1 MRAGVT
7 AFTWASF
14 SIALLALPSSAW
26 GQAGAGAP
34 SGTTSAP
41 SGTQSSAPGK
51 KKPAAQTA
59 SHRPATAT
67 EGPGAVVPG
76 FELLGDGS
84 SRLFVQMPKAVA
96 YETKVGKGTITY
108 VLKDV
113 HVEKRN
119 NYNPLVTV
127 HFNTPVSKARL
138 VPHGHDLWFVVTLRA
153 SAQPQVSME
162 PAKEGGAV
170 LHIDFPKG
178 SYVPSGPSPA
188 ESAESDETPPP
199 ASPNAPGH

>member
-1 MRAGVT
+1 VKAF
-7 AFTWASF
+7 AFT
-14 SIALLALPSSAW
+14 ALLLPALAVQAALPTPAW
-26 GQAGAGAP
+26 GQDGAGAA
-34 SGTTSAP
+34 AP
-41 SGTQSSAPGK
+41 PHATMAPVGAQAPAVGK
-51 KKPAAQTA
+51 KKPAGQTA
-59 SHRPATAT
+59 SHRPAT

-84 SRLFVQMPKAVA
+84 SRLFVQIPKAVA
-96 YETKVGKGTITY
+96 YETKAGRGTITY

-138 VPHGHDLWFVVTLRA
+138 VPHGHDLWFVVSLRA
-153 SAQPQVSME
+153 KAQPQVSME

-170 LHIDFPKG
+170 LHVDFPKG
-178 SYVPSGPSPA
+178 DYLPA
-188 ESAESDETPPP
+188 GAPQADTQASDETPPP

>member
-1 MRAGVT
+1 MRAGVA
-7 AFTWASF
+7 AFAWASV
-14 SIALLALPSSAW
+14 SVALFALPSSAL
-26 GQAGAGAP
+26 GQDGAGAP
-34 SGTTSAP
+34 AGTTTAT
-41 SGTQSSAPGK
+41 SGTQSPPPGKSSGK
-51 KKPAAQTA
+51 KKGAAQTA
-59 SHRPATAT
+59 SHRPPT

-84 SRLFVQMPKAVA
+84 SRLFVQIPKAVA
-96 YETKVGKGTITY
+96 YETKAGHGTITY

-178 SYVPSGPSPA
+178 NYLPSGPPQA
-188 ESAESDETPPP
+188 EGEETPPP
-199 ASPNAPGH
+199 ASNAPGH